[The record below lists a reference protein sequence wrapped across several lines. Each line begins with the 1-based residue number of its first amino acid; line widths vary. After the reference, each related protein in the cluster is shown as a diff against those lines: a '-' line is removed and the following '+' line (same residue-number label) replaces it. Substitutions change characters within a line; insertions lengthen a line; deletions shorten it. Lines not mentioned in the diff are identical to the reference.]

1 MGLFTKKPRPLTV
14 RYEAKATDGGLDQVL
29 TMTNSTD
36 TDLVPVLRFRP
47 LDFYGREL
55 PLVTVTSLQGLTR
68 GQVVVPSNSVTKDVL
83 RFEGPGCRSVR
94 FVDTEVVD
102 LVEIEVAGLDTEP
115 TTVMVDLDKKATAN
129 PEDFWGIGVANANDA
144 EMRVRVT
151 LVALEPAELLVIPA
165 KSLLASSARDCALLR
180 LATEQTMLALERSQ
194 GKVFGT
200 GGAAE
205 LLAMKPTTVASRI
218 KKFQIDLTRFK
229 QQNRAS

>member
-14 RYEAKATDGGLDQVL
+14 RYEAKAADGGLDQVL

-36 TDLVPVLRFRP
+36 SDLVPVLRFRP

-115 TTVMVDLDKKATAN
+115 TTVMVDLNKRATAN
-129 PEDFWGIGVANANDA
+129 PEDFWGIGVANANEA

-151 LVALEPAELLVIPA
+151 LVELEPEHTEKALRDSPRQALDWVSLEGDVVLGA
-165 KSLLASSARDCALLR
+165 KDHDVVWLPEDVR
-180 LATEQTMLALERSQ
+180 
-194 GKVFGT
+194 GKYHAVLGSV
-200 GGAAE
+200 AAPP
-205 LLAMKPTTVASRI
+205 L
-218 KKFQIDLTRFK
+218 D
-229 QQNRAS
+229 

>member
-1 MGLFTKKPRPLTV
+1 MGLFTRKPRPLTV
-14 RYEAKATDGGLDQVL
+14 RYEAKSVDGGLDQVL

-36 TDLVPVLRFRP
+36 SDLVPVLRFRP

-94 FVDTEVVD
+94 FVDTEVVE

-151 LVALEPAELLVIPA
+151 LVELEPEHTEKALRDAPRQALDWVSLEGDVVLGA
-165 KSLLASSARDCALLR
+165 KDHDVVWLPEDVR
-180 LATEQTMLALERSQ
+180 
-194 GKVFGT
+194 GKYHAVLGSI
-200 GGAAE
+200 AAPP
-205 LLAMKPTTVASRI
+205 L
-218 KKFQIDLTRFK
+218 D
-229 QQNRAS
+229 

>member
-144 EMRVRVT
+144 EMRVRAT
-151 LVALEPAELLVIPA
+151 LVALEPEHTEKALRDAPRQALDWVSLEGDVVLGA
-165 KSLLASSARDCALLR
+165 KDHDVVWLPEDVR
-180 LATEQTMLALERSQ
+180 
-194 GKVFGT
+194 GT
-200 GGAAE
+200 YHAVLGSIAAPP
-205 LLAMKPTTVASRI
+205 L
-218 KKFQIDLTRFK
+218 D
-229 QQNRAS
+229 